1 MHTDTTDQTR
11 PFGAHLRMSWWKALL
26 AIVVP
31 PVVLLVLQVGLY
43 LLVGLVEGG
52 DDPLSPE
59 ITPLRFLAVNVS
71 VGATGVLAVLLT
83 ARLAG
88 VPWRGLLSSPRR
100 FDARRLVRYLA
111 VSALLVG
118 CGFGVVA
125 LVAPDAPGW
134 TRFGITGTTVAVVL
148 IALLTTPLQAA
159 GEELVYRSVALPAA
173 ASWVRAVRPA
183 LAVGLVVSSL
193 SFAVS
198 HGSTDPWLFGYF
210 FGLAV
215 LTGLMAVISDGIE
228 APVAFHVA
236 NNVIATVVNTVM
248 ADGEAFPL
256 DRTTD
261 TGNAAV
267 LIPGAFAVAMVGV
280 VWVTERRARRG

>member
-1 MHTDTTDQTR
+1 VTQVDGGR
-11 PFGAHLRMSWWKALL
+11 PFGAHIRMSWWKALL
-26 AIVVP
+26 AILVP
-31 PVVLLVLQVGLY
+31 PVVLVVLQVALY
-43 LLVGLVEGG
+43 LLVGVVEGS

-71 VGATGVLAVLLT
+71 VGAAGVLAIVLMT
-83 ARLAG
+83 RLAG
-88 VPWRGLLSSPRR
+88 VPWRSLISAPRR
-100 FDARRLVRYLA
+100 FDPRRLVRYLVA
-111 VSALLVG
+111 SAILVG

-134 TRFGITGTTVAVVL
+134 TRFGVSATTVAVVV

-159 GEELVYRSVALPAA
+159 GEELMYRSVALPAA
-173 ASWVRAVRPA
+173 ASWIRAGRPA

-210 FGLAV
+210 FGIAV

-236 NNVIATVVNTVM
+236 NNVIATVINTAM
-248 ADGEAFPL
+248 ADGAAFPL
-256 DRTTD
+256 DRTSD
-261 TGNAAV
+261 TGNAAL
-267 LIPGAFAVAMVGV
+267 LIPAAFNVVIVVV
-280 VWVTERRARRG
+280 VWLQERRRRRR